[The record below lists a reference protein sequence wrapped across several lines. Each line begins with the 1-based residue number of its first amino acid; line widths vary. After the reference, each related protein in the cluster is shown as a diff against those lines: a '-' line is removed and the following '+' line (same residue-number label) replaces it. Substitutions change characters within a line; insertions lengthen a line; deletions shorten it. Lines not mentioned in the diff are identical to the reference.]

1 MNNHKKL
8 ILVLIFITIQV
19 SIGIAQDLPK
29 VFLVG
34 ENEESYEKMMGNYTE
49 LLLTVSDNSMDKAYN
64 HWISMLTEM
73 EEFASSKDYDINGL
87 KIWLNVFWN
96 KSGKIDY
103 LVYYPKP
110 NSKNLDFDA
119 FTKFLNDF
127 IVLYK
132 LDIKSDSHFSHYGSA
147 SFPIHGKRNSDKG

>member
-1 MNNHKKL
+1 MINYKNV
-8 ILVLIFITIQV
+8 ILLLFFVFIQASVGTSQE
-19 SIGIAQDLPK
+19 LPR

-34 ENEESYEKMMGNYTE
+34 ENEDSYEKMMGNYTE

-64 HWISMLTEM
+64 YWVSMLGEM
-73 EEFASSKDYDINGL
+73 EEYASSKEYDVQGV

-96 KSGKIDY
+96 KSGEIDY

-110 NSKNLDFDA
+110 NSKNMDFDV
-119 FTKFLNDF
+119 FTKFLNEF
-127 IVLYK
+127 ISIYQ

-147 SFPIHGKRNSDKG
+147 SFPIHGIRNTDKG